1 MKLESNRT
9 NKYFKTM
16 KETVNVNIGSIA
28 FTLDD
33 DAYRTLKHYLKRIEN
48 RLPATDKETLDDIE
62 HRVAE
67 LLSEKLYSP
76 QQVATLA
83 DVESAMQQIGDPDT
97 FGKAREADPEME
109 QKQAQP
115 TTKRLYRPRI
125 NRSIAGVCSGL
136 AAYFEI
142 DPTLLRLI
150 TVMLF
155 IFGGLSLWVYVIL
168 WIVIPEEPIQ
178 EFNINK

>member
-1 MKLESNRT
+1 
-9 NKYFKTM
+9 M
-16 KETVNVNIGSIA
+16 KETVNVNIGSVA

-76 QQVATLA
+76 QQVVTLA
-83 DVESAMQQIGDPDT
+83 EVESAMQQIGDPDT

-109 QKQAQP
+109 QEQEQAQP
-115 TTKRLYRPRI
+115 SVKRLYRPRV
-125 NRSIAGVCSGL
+125 NRSIAGVCSGI
-136 AAYFEI
+136 ADYFNL
-142 DPTLLRLI
+142 DVTLIRLV
-150 TVMLF
+150 TFLM
-155 IFGGLSLWVYVIL
+155 IFLGSLSIWIYVIL
-168 WIVIPEEPIQ
+168 WIVIPEEPIR
-178 EFNINK
+178 EFNNNTK